1 MLFRIYLL
9 SFLLHFTT
17 SRVNKRL
24 KISCGLDEVSRDS
37 VAMRFYV
44 QIENTGNDC
53 KVECIPGRCCTEQ
66 GDEENCDVLKL
77 FGGCLQNV
85 PSGESRTVR
94 LAAPLLDP
102 LERRGFC
109 VVHVNS
115 KLKDH
120 PLYRDTVTIPFDT
133 GRPSDVTPCAR
144 IDQDALNDCQ
154 PVNCETYYNG
164 HKPHFSKRL
173 KRCIP
178 AVTCAEDDIYDED
191 LNRCVSP
198 ITDDDIIE
206 IESLSNRKMRSSNTN
221 KEHKK
226 AVFNT
231 TKTSKEVTKSDLDIA
246 QKIIENYNVHKLPIK
261 FLDSLKSP
269 KILICVIC
277 VQCCFVLLLAFY
289 IRDKCHCVSKDKEV
303 LNKFF
308 NNRQED
314 SITTPLIS
322 ASHATV
328 TTCQFQTDSSSNID
342 RKIKFYKAC
351 QDKRAK
357 ASMSDDILSRCLKRR
372 DWIAKPKSSEVI
384 QSNVGIQVYDTEKS
398 ENEKTSN
405 KQDILPA
412 LSSEQ
417 QVKCFEYE
425 PHNFYTRYVTSLQR
439 THSLAENSKNVQAS
453 FPKDSIDDFLSERGR
468 AQSHSI
474 SGSSRTSKNNLDT
487 VLSLLSQKIGPLSEP
502 GSEDLELLHMSRASV
517 YSSSNASDYEMKRI
531 KESRSSL

>member
-1 MLFRIYLL
+1 MLFLIYLL

-17 SRVNKRL
+17 SRVNKNL
-24 KISCGLDEVSRDS
+24 KISCGLDEVTRDS

-94 LAAPLLDP
+94 LAAPLLEP
-102 LERRGFC
+102 FERRGFC

-120 PLYRDTVTIPFDT
+120 PLYRDTVTILFDT

-144 IDQDALNDCQ
+144 DDQDALNDCQ

-173 KRCIP
+173 KRCLA
-178 AVTCAEDDIYDED
+178 AVACSEDYIYNED

-198 ITDDDIIE
+198 ITDEDIKE
-206 IESLSNRKMRSSNTN
+206 IESLSNENMMSSQN
-221 KEHKK
+221 KIVV
-226 AVFNT
+226 ANN
-231 TKTSKEVTKSDLDIA
+231 TKTLNLDVIKEKRDLDIS
-246 QKIIENYNVHKLPIK
+246 QNIIEDYDVHKLPIK
-261 FLDSLKSP
+261 FLACLKSP
-269 KILICVIC
+269 NILLCVIC
-277 VQCCFVLLLAFY
+277 MQCCFVLLLAY
-289 IRDKCHCVSKDKEV
+289 YVRDRCWCVSKDKEV
-303 LNKFF
+303 LNKFY
-308 NNRQED
+308 NYKQEE

-322 ASHATV
+322 VSRGTV

-342 RKIKFYKAC
+342 RKIQFYKAC

-372 DWIAKPKSSEVI
+372 DWIAKPKSSELI
-384 QSNVGIQVYDTEKS
+384 KSKEFGIQVCDTEKS
-398 ENEKTSN
+398 GIEKTST
-405 KQDILPA
+405 KQDMLPA
-412 LSSEQ
+412 ISSEQ

-425 PHNFYTRYVTSLQR
+425 PHNFYTRYVTELQR
-439 THSLAENSKNVQAS
+439 THSLADNCAQAS
-453 FPKDSIDDFLSERGR
+453 FPKDSIDDFLSERCHT
-468 AQSHSI
+468 QSNSI
-474 SGSSRTSKNNLDT
+474 SGSSGTSKSNLDK
-487 VLSLLSQKIGPLSEP
+487 VLSLLSQKIGPLSGP
-502 GSEDLELLHMSRASV
+502 GSEEVELLHMPRATV
-517 YSSSNASDYEMKRI
+517 YSSSNESDYETKRI
-531 KESRSSL
+531 KESSSSL

>member
-17 SRVNKRL
+17 SRVNKHL
-24 KISCGLDEVSRDS
+24 KISCGLDEVSTDS
-37 VAMRFYV
+37 VAMKFYV
-44 QIENTGNDC
+44 QIKNTGKDC

-102 LERRGFC
+102 FERRGFC

-133 GRPSDVTPCAR
+133 GRPSEVTPCTR
-144 IDQDALNDCQ
+144 VDQDALNDCQ

-173 KRCIP
+173 KRCIS
-178 AVTCAEDDIYDED
+178 AVACSEDDIYDED
-191 LNRCVSP
+191 SNECVGR
-198 ITDDDIIE
+198 ITEDDIHE
-206 IESLSNRKMRSSNTN
+206 IKSLSKT
-221 KEHKK
+221 KIG
-226 AVFNT
+226 
-231 TKTSKEVTKSDLDIA
+231 KTSKNKDHKEILTNTTRTAGAMRYAGSK
-246 QKIIENYNVHKLPIK
+246 KIVEDYNLCKIPKK
-261 FLDSLKSP
+261 FLDCLKSP
-269 KILICVIC
+269 KFLIGVIC
-277 VQCCFVLLLAFY
+277 VQCCIVILLAY
-289 IRDKCHCVSKDKEV
+289 YNRDRLYCVRKDKEV
-303 LNKFF
+303 LNTFF
-308 NNRQED
+308 NYNQED

-322 ASHATV
+322 TSHGTV

-342 RKIKFYKAC
+342 TKIKLYKAC
-351 QDKRAK
+351 QEKNAK

-384 QSNVGIQVYDTEKS
+384 QSVDHGIQVYDTVETS
-398 ENEKTSN
+398 DHGTSN
-405 KQDILPA
+405 IKQDILPA
-412 LSSEQ
+412 ISSEQ
-417 QVKCFEYE
+417 QVTCFEYE
-425 PHNFYTRYVTSLQR
+425 PHNFYTRYVTALQR
-439 THSLAENSKNVQAS
+439 THSLTENCAQAS

-468 AQSHSI
+468 TPSSM

-487 VLSLLSQKIGPLSEP
+487 VLSLLSQKVRPFSEP
-502 GSEDLELLHMSRASV
+502 GSEDMELLHMSRVSV
-517 YSSSNASDYEMKRI
+517 YSSSNASD
-531 KESRSSL
+531 L

>member
-17 SRVNKRL
+17 SRINKHL

-37 VAMRFYV
+37 IAMRFYV

-66 GDEENCDVLKL
+66 GDEENCNVLKL
-77 FGGCLQNV
+77 FGGCLQQV

-102 LERRGFC
+102 FQRRGFC

-120 PLYRDTVTIPFDT
+120 PLYRDTVAIPFDT

-144 IDQDALNDCQ
+144 VDQDAFNDCH

-164 HKPHFSKRL
+164 QKSHFNKRL

-178 AVTCAEDDIYDED
+178 AVSCSEDDIYDED
-191 LNRCVSP
+191 LNRCVRP
-198 ITDDDIIE
+198 ITDDDIKE
-206 IESLSNRKMRSSNTN
+206 IESLSNRKLSSENT
-221 KEHKK
+221 EHRKILTT
-226 AVFNT
+226 NT
-231 TKTSKEVTKSDLDIA
+231 TKTLQEIMKRDLDIS
-246 QKIIENYNVHKLPIK
+246 QRIIENYNVQKLPLK
-261 FLDSLKSP
+261 FLDCLKSP
-269 KILICVIC
+269 KVLICVIC
-277 VQCCFVLLLAFY
+277 VQCCFVLLLAYY
-289 IRDKCHCVSKDKEV
+289 IRDRCHCVSKDKEV

-308 NNRQED
+308 NYKED

-322 ASHATV
+322 ASHTV

-342 RKIKFYKAC
+342 RKIQLYKAC
-351 QDKRAK
+351 QDKRAIT
-357 ASMSDDILSRCLKRR
+357 SMSDDILSRCLKRR

-384 QSNVGIQVYDTEKS
+384 QSKDHGIQVYDTEKS
-398 ENEKTSN
+398 ENENSSK
-405 KQDILPA
+405 KLDILPA
-412 LSSEQ
+412 ISSEQ

-425 PHNFYTRYVTSLQR
+425 PHNFYTRYVTALQR
-439 THSLAENSKNVQAS
+439 THSLAENCAQAS
-453 FPKDSIDDFLSERGR
+453 FPKDSIDEFLSERR
-468 AQSHSI
+468 RTLSNST

-487 VLSLLSQKIGPLSEP
+487 VLSLLSHKIGPLSEP